1 MSMTLYDAYIPTVR
15 QVIGAMHGLINKGEA
30 HVKEHGLTDA
40 DLIEAKLAD
49 DMWALPHHVRS
60 CWMHSAHAL
69 EQLPNG
75 EFSPDFNDIPTSWDA
90 MRVMLDDA
98 LSTVDSVSA
107 ETVNALSGTHVRFLM
122 GGKCYFEGDGQDFLL
137 SFSQPNLY
145 FHSTTFYDIL
155 RHKGVALGKPDFL
168 GPMRLQR
175 N

>member
-15 QVIGAMHGLINKGEA
+15 QVLGAMHGLVEKGEA
-30 HVKEHGLTDA
+30 HAKEHGLDDA
-40 DLIEAKLAD
+40 ELINAALAD

-60 CWMHSAHAL
+60 CWVHGARTL
-69 EQLPNG
+69 ELAPAG
-75 EFSPDFNDIPTSWDA
+75 EFTPDFSEVPTSWDA
-90 MRVMLDDA
+90 MRAMLDDA
-98 LSTVDSVSA
+98 LSKVDGVSA

-137 SFSQPNLY
+137 SFNQPNLY
-145 FHSTTFYDIL
+145 FHSATFYDIL
-155 RHKGVALGKPDFL
+155 RHKGVKLGKPDFL